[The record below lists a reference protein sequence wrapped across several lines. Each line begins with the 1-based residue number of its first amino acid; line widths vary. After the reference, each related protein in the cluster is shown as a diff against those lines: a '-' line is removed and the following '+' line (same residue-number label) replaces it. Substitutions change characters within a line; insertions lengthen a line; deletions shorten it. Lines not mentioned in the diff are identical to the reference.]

1 MLFPWEWGNS
11 RTRRHRVIKKRV
23 YRRAAFRHMLAP
35 GGAAPSLVR
44 PAARRRGRFAI
55 PAGGAV
61 VSPFRPTARPFRNSF
76 DTAGGAAS
84 TAAALRPRGC
94 QPPGWGVAE
103 ARGIRAPP
111 RGARGANRTL
121 RYRRVA
127 SFWERRVAHCKPPP
141 QPSGAVR
148 ASSTPDD

>member
-84 TAAALRPRGC
+84 TAAAPAPRSALRLAPGRRAIARCRGLL
-94 QPPGWGVAE
+94 QLGPG
-103 ARGIRAPP
+103 R
-111 RGARGANRTL
+111 
-121 RYRRVA
+121 RRVFDQSCA
-127 SFWERRVAHCKPPP
+127 
-141 QPSGAVR
+141 
-148 ASSTPDD
+148 